1 MQLPNDGN
9 ASGRNF
15 GGRELSLLKEVL
27 DSGTL
32 NATKGTMVKRLQ
44 QAFSE
49 QYGVTFCLAMSS
61 GTAALHT
68 AIAALDLEP
77 GDEII
82 TTAITDMGAITPILY
97 QGAIPVFADVDP
109 ETYNITA
116 DSIASKISDRTRAVI
131 VTHLFGCPCDMGPI
145 LELSRAHDLLV
156 IEDAAQAYY
165 AEWQGQRVG
174 TMGDIG
180 CFSLQQGKHM
190 TAGEGGLTVTNSP
203 ALERR
208 MRLFVDKAWGYGDEK
223 PDHYF
228 LALNYRMTELQGAV
242 ALAQFEKVTS
252 VVQNRRH
259 MAGELDARLA
269 SVEGVSY
276 PVCPEGDNHVYWK
289 YPLTVDTGHVGMDVD
304 ALAERLN
311 HLGVASAPRYIR
323 KPAFECEVL
332 KDRVTLGKSEYPFSL
347 RPDLLPA
354 RSEDYAGTMQALSH
368 ILVLPWN
375 ENYTIGH
382 VQFIAS
388 TIIEALK

>member
-1 MQLPNDGN
+1 MKLPNDGN

-15 GGRELSLLKEVL
+15 GERELTLLKEVL

-32 NATKGTMVKRLQ
+32 NSTKGTMVKRLQ
-44 QAFSE
+44 QAFAE
-49 QYGVTFCLAMSS
+49 QYGIAHCLAMSS

-109 ETYNITA
+109 QNYNITA
-116 DSIASKISDRTRAVI
+116 DSIASQITERTRAVI
-131 VTHLFGCPCDMGPI
+131 VTHLFGYPCDMGPI
-145 LELSRAHDLLV
+145 LDLSRAHNLLI

-190 TAGEGGLTVTNSP
+190 TTGEGGLTVTNNP
-203 ALERR
+203 DLERR

-252 VVQNRRH
+252 VVQNRRT
-259 MAGELDARLA
+259 MAAELDGHLS
-269 SVEGVSY
+269 SVQGIAY
-276 PVCPEGDNHVYWK
+276 PVCVDGDKHVYWK
-289 YPLTVDTGHVGMDVD
+289 YPLTVDTDCIGIDVD
-304 ALAERLN
+304 ALAGRLN
-311 HLGVASAPRYIR
+311 ELGVASAPRYIR
-323 KPAFECEVL
+323 KPAFECQVL
-332 KDRVTLGKSEYPFSL
+332 KDRVTLGKSGYPFSL
-347 RPDLLPA
+347 RPDLTPA
-354 RSEDYAGTMQALSH
+354 RPEDYPGTMQALAH

-375 ENYTIGH
+375 ENYTTEH
-382 VQFIAS
+382 VQFITS
-388 TIIEALK
+388 TIKESLK

>member
-15 GGRELSLLKEVL
+15 GERELSLLKEVL

-44 QAFSE
+44 QDFASH
-49 QYGVTFCLAMSS
+49 YGSTHCLAMSS

-68 AIAALDLEP
+68 AIAALNLEP

-109 ETYNITA
+109 KTYNITA
-116 DSIASKISDRTRAVI
+116 ETIAPRISNRTRAVI
-131 VTHLFGCPCDMGPI
+131 VTHLFGHPCNMGPI
-145 LELSRAHDLLV
+145 LDLAESHNLLI
-156 IEDAAQAYY
+156 IEDAAQAFY
-165 AEWQGQRVG
+165 AEWQGKRVG
-174 TMGDIG
+174 TLGDIG

-190 TAGEGGLTVTNSP
+190 TTGEGGLTVTDNP
-203 ALERR
+203 DLERR

-242 ALAQFEKVTS
+242 AIAQFEKVTS
-252 VVQNRRH
+252 VVDNRRTR
-259 MAGELDARLA
+259 AAELDAALA
-269 SVEGVSY
+269 DVPGISY
-276 PVCPEGDNHVYWK
+276 PQCNDTDKHVYWK
-289 YPLTVDTGHVGMDVD
+289 YPLTVQSEQTGIGVD
-304 ALAERLN
+304 DLAARLGE
-311 HLGVASAPRYIR
+311 LGVASAPRYIR
-323 KPAFECEVL
+323 KPAFQCEVIR
-332 KDRVTLGKSEYPFSL
+332 DRVTLGQSTYPYSL
-347 RPDLLPA
+347 RPDLAPEQA
-354 RSEDYAGTMQALSH
+354 DDYPGTISALSQV
-368 ILVLPWN
+368 LVLPWN
-375 ENYTIGH
+375 ENYTTDH

-388 TIIEALK
+388 KIKEAL